1 MAEILTPNGVSV
13 EATLPAEAS
22 WQMSLKRAIRSGTQL
37 CSALNITPTNAC
49 SQAEAD
55 FSVFAPWE
63 YVRRME
69 IGNSTDPLL
78 LQVLGRSIETA
89 RQPGSLIDPVGDA
102 AAERIPGLLQ
112 KYDRRALM
120 ITTGACAVHCRYCF
134 RRHYPY
140 ELAPIGQVGWQP
152 ALAMIAEDTTLD
164 EIILSGGD
172 PLTLTDGA
180 LSWLTKQIGM
190 IAHIRRL
197 RIHTRLPVVIPQR
210 VCEPLLQWVR
220 ALPIPVFF
228 VLHFNHAAEIDA
240 SVCHAL
246 QQLRQAGAT
255 LLNQSV
261 LLRGINDSFDAQR
274 DLCLSLVNQLVL
286 PYYLHQLDP
295 VQGAMHFGVDDAL
308 AKQIVV
314 QLTHHLP
321 GYAVPKLVREITGE
335 KSKHRLG

>member
-1 MAEILTPNGVSV
+1 MVEILTPTDAPV
-13 EATLPAEAS
+13 EATLPAEVT
-22 WQMSLKRAIRSGTQL
+22 WQTALKRAIRSGKEL
-37 CSALNITPTNAC
+37 CHAVKIPATDAC
-49 SQAEAD
+49 SRAEAD

-69 IGNSTDPLL
+69 AGNPHDPLL
-78 LQVLGRSIETA
+78 LQVLSRSIETA
-89 RQPGSLIDPVGDA
+89 MQPESMLDPVGDA

-112 KYDRRALM
+112 KYDRRALL

-140 ELAPIGQVGWQP
+140 DLAPTGQAGWQA
-152 ALAMIAEDTTLD
+152 ALATIAEDSTLD
-164 EIILSGGD
+164 EVILSGGD

-180 LSWLTKQIGM
+180 LAWLVGQIAS

-220 ALPIPVFF
+220 ALPIPLFF
-228 VLHFNHAAEIDA
+228 VLHFNHAAEIDS
-240 SVCHAL
+240 SVCGAL
-246 QQLRQAGAT
+246 EQLRQAGAT

-261 LLRGINDSFDAQR
+261 LLRGVNDSFETQR
-274 DLCLSLVNQLVL
+274 DLCLALVDRQVL

-295 VQGAMHFGVDDAL
+295 VQGAMHFGVEDAH
-308 AKQIVV
+308 AKQIID

-321 GYAVPKLVREITGE
+321 GYAVPKLVREIAGE